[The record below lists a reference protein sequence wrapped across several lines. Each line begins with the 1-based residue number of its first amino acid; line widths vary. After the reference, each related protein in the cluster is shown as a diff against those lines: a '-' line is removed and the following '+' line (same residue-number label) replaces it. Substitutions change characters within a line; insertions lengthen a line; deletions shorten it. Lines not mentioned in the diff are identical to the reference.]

1 MMFLP
6 LVLIFILPKM
16 MSDPETRKE
25 MENIQL
31 PKYEM
36 PEMSEMLTN
45 LFGGGEA
52 AKKPKSNKSVVK
64 RKPQ

>member
-1 MMFLP
+1 
-6 LVLIFILPKM
+6 
-16 MSDPETRKE
+16 

-45 LFGGGEA
+45 FFGGGDTS
-52 AKKPKSNKSVVK
+52 KKAVKASSKGPVK
-64 RKPQ
+64 RKA